1 MRLLK
6 HHCYKLMNSKVP
18 ANLTI
23 NTIIQYVLGLLVSLA
38 MAARFGHAYYKT
50 SQVWPAG
57 VVAVASC
64 LMVARYLNSA
74 ATGAGEKKA

>member
-1 MRLLK
+1 M
-6 HHCYKLMNSKVP
+6 
-18 ANLTI
+18 
-23 NTIIQYVLGLLVSLA
+23 LGLLVSLA

-64 LMVARYLNSA
+64 VMVARYLNSA

>member
-1 MRLLK
+1 
-6 HHCYKLMNSKVP
+6 MNFKVP